1 MFQYDRLAEEYNL
14 EQQYRKPFAEIW
26 KEEKDNPV
34 FGPLSE
40 RMSVRARDG
49 GLLVGDEEMEAAS
62 KCDPSWL
69 LYPLKTTLIKLG
81 GLGFYHAF
89 CFFKV

>member
-49 GLLVGDEEMEAAS
+49 GGLLVGDEEMEAAS
-62 KCDPSWL
+62 KCDPFGL
-69 LYPLKTTLIKLG
+69 LYPSKTTLIKLG
-81 GLGFYHAF
+81 A
-89 CFFKV
+89 

>member
-1 MFQYDRLAEEYNL
+1 MFLYDRLAEEYNL
-14 EQQYRKPFAEIW
+14 EQHYRKPFAEVW

-49 GLLVGDEEMEAAS
+49 GGLLVGDEEMEAAS
-62 KCDPSWL
+62 KCDPLWL
-69 LYPLKTTLIKLG
+69 LYPSKTALIELG
-81 GLGFYHAF
+81 G
-89 CFFKV
+89 